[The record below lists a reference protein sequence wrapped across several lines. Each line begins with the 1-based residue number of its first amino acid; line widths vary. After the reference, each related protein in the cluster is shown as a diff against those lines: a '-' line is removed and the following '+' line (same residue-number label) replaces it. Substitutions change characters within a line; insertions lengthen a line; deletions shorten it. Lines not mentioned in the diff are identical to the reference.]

1 MIQTENSHADSDMD
15 AVKLQIKMIDES
27 KNILSLGGPI
37 FSDILNK
44 KEITFTE
51 IQPKFNL
58 GLGEYIEKLSNEN
71 SWDKELP
78 NLDKKYDVIILNEL
92 LEQMREPRFLL
103 QHMNDILSDNG
114 SIIAHVKN
122 FSYLTNT
129 WKTLGGIFKLD
140 DREKND
146 SHNFD
151 LNSLHS
157 FLNDAN
163 FTISELNRIEKKIQW
178 VPNYAPDYYF
188 PFSLFEILKKDPESE
203 VFSYILR
210 IERKNRVGNKTGR
223 WASEISK
230 NHFLESLKSKIEYYE
245 SSIKPIKNQEKIID
259 ELELSINEMDEH
271 IELINASK
279 AVVINRLEGSV
290 KKSKNEISGLK
301 NLLDETTNNTDLISA
316 SRDVVINRLDDSIK
330 KSKNE
335 ISGLKNLLDETKGE
349 TDLISASRDAII
361 NRLDSSVKKSKD
373 KVELVNA
380 TKDIVKKETLSSQ
393 KESKDRILGMLDAF
407 KEARKEAFLKYY
419 KNKSGAKLP
428 DDLVRKGLVEEIL
441 HGYHV
446 PDASQE
452 WLSAL
457 TLAEKERLIIGLEF
471 ILADYKR
478 LRDALRQSRV
488 YRLTKGFT
496 K

>member
-188 PFSLFEILKKDPESE
+188 PFSLF
-203 VFSYILR
+203 
-210 IERKNRVGNKTGR
+210 
-223 WASEISK
+223 
-230 NHFLESLKSKIEYYE
+230 
-245 SSIKPIKNQEKIID
+245 
-259 ELELSINEMDEH
+259 
-271 IELINASK
+271 
-279 AVVINRLEGSV
+279 
-290 KKSKNEISGLK
+290 
-301 NLLDETTNNTDLISA
+301 
-316 SRDVVINRLDDSIK
+316 
-330 KSKNE
+330 
-335 ISGLKNLLDETKGE
+335 
-349 TDLISASRDAII
+349 
-361 NRLDSSVKKSKD
+361 
-373 KVELVNA
+373 
-380 TKDIVKKETLSSQ
+380 
-393 KESKDRILGMLDAF
+393 
-407 KEARKEAFLKYY
+407 
-419 KNKSGAKLP
+419 
-428 DDLVRKGLVEEIL
+428 
-441 HGYHV
+441 
-446 PDASQE
+446 
-452 WLSAL
+452 
-457 TLAEKERLIIGLEF
+457 
-471 ILADYKR
+471 
-478 LRDALRQSRV
+478 
-488 YRLTKGFT
+488 
-496 K
+496 